1 MLLRLLLLQL
11 RPLRGLLLRQS
22 FRGRIEAR
30 LLLLRLLQITYQLLL
45 RLLLL
50 LWLLLQ
56 LVLLLVLLLLHWRL
70 LPQNVLLLLL
80 RLLWGQQLPH
90 TPPAFRR
97 HGWNSASCTPTNC
110 GASAPK
116 GAMINGARRRATD
129 I

>member
-11 RPLRGLLLRQS
+11 RPLQGLLLRQS

-30 LLLLRLLQITYQLLL
+30 LLLLRLLQINYQLLL

-70 LPQNVLLLLL
+70 LLLLRWQQFVLQNVLLLLL
-80 RLLWGQQLPH
+80 LWGQQFPLR
-90 TPPAFRR
+90 TPSALRR
-97 HGWNSASCTPTNC
+97 HGTVARAPTRIQGHQNVQ
-110 GASAPK
+110 
-116 GAMINGARRRATD
+116 
-129 I
+129 